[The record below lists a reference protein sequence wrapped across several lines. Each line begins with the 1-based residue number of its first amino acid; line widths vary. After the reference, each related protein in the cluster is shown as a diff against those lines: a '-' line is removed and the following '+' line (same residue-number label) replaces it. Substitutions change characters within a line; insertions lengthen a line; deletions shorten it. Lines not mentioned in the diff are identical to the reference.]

1 MRAAVSNPAPVHLTL
16 RPVDGRYP
24 HSKHWRVRL
33 GWSIAVL
40 AFAAQTAAY
49 LTNELVLDRRFHQLD
64 IGADGTV
71 FAWAN
76 TLAIVSLAV
85 LVALSAARRLNRV
98 WRAAALVLGLG
109 LLALDD
115 ATGAHDRLTDLR
127 ADSLPGR
134 PEDAAVVA
142 LAVFVGLLAAV
153 FVLLWAESG
162 RISRGARWT
171 MRAGLL
177 TLAAAVAVRV
187 GGAAFGRETV
197 GGTVGALGIAGEQG
211 LDLVGWILL
220 AAGYAAGFRDSAGA
234 QSSSPPPHW
243 PAFTATVTEK
253 PRPASITAPTLPPGA
268 AKTRRFSR

>member
-1 MRAAVSNPAPVHLTL
+1 M
-16 RPVDGRYP
+16 
-24 HSKHWRVRL
+24 RL

-40 AFAAQTAAY
+40 ACSAQTAAY
-49 LTNELVLDRRFHQLD
+49 LTNEFVLDSRYHQLD
-64 IGADGTV
+64 IAADGTL

-85 LVALSAARRLNRV
+85 LLALAAARRRIGV
-98 WRAAALVLGLG
+98 GRATALVLGLV

-127 ADSLPGR
+127 AESLPGR
-134 PEDAAVVA
+134 PETAAVVVVA
-142 LAVFVGLLAAV
+142 AFAVLLVSV

-162 RISRGARWT
+162 RLSRGAQRT
-171 MRAGLL
+171 MRVGLL
-177 TLAAAVAVRV
+177 TLAVAVAARAA
-187 GGAAFGRETV
+187 GAAFGLGAVGETV
-197 GGTVGALGIAGEQG
+197 RALGIAVEQG
-211 LDLVGWILL
+211 VDLIGWILV
-220 AAGYAAGFRDSAGA
+220 AAGYAAGLRDSARA

-253 PRPASITAPTLPPGA
+253 PRPASITAPTLPAGA

>member
-1 MRAAVSNPAPVHLTL
+1 
-16 RPVDGRYP
+16 VDGRHR
-24 HSKHWRVRL
+24 HSEHWRVRL

-40 AFAAQTAAY
+40 AFVAQTAAY
-49 LTNELVLDRRFHQLD
+49 LTNELVLDRGFHQLN
-64 IGADGTV
+64 ITADGTV

-76 TLAIVSLAV
+76 TLAIVSLVV
-85 LVALSAARRLNRV
+85 LVSLAAARRLIRV

-134 PEDAAVVA
+134 PEAAAVVA
-142 LAVFVGLLAAV
+142 LAAFAGLLAAV

-162 RISRGARWT
+162 RLSRGARRT
-171 MRAGLL
+171 MRVGLL
-177 TLAAAVAVRV
+177 TLTAAVAMRV
-187 GGAAFGRETV
+187 AGAAFGRETV
-197 GGTVGALGIAGEQG
+197 GETVGALGIAAEQG
-211 LDLVGWILL
+211 LDLVGWILV
-220 AAGYAAGFRDSAGA
+220 AAGYAAGFRESAGA

-253 PRPASITAPTLPPGA
+253 PRPASITAPTLPAGA